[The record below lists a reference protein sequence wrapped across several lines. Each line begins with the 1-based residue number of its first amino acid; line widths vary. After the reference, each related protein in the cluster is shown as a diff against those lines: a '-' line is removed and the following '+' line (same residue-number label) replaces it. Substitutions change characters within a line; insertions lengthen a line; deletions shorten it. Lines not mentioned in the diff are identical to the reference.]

1 MERIE
6 ILKKLEEIFKDVFD
20 LDVIELNDD
29 VVADDI
35 EEWDS
40 LSHIQLIMG
49 IEEEFNIELSAREV
63 KELADVGEM
72 VSCIQSKLK
81 K

>member
-1 MERIE
+1 MERTA
-6 ILKKLEEIFKDVFD
+6 ILKNLEEIFKDVLD
-20 LDVIELNDD
+20 LEEVELYEDTT
-29 VVADDI
+29 ADDI

-40 LSHIQLIMG
+40 LSHIQLIVAIEKGFG
-49 IEEEFNIELSAREV
+49 IKFTAREV

-81 K
+81 